1 MKIEITAFQ
10 YGDVQDNLFP
20 FFSSFFIS
28 LWAFFS
34 FITSNIS
41 HNSTSSSFCSP
52 FNFVLHFFH
61 LHWLGAWNEPF
72 IPLDLLPP
80 IYFPLSFLP
89 ILFFSP
95 FYLSHCLNISPST
108 FSVPFSSSLSF
119 SLIAWALHT
128 WHTCSCLDDECD
140 GGILPL

>member
-1 MKIEITAFQ
+1 MVVCKTTSFLSFPH
-10 YGDVQDNLFP
+10 NLHLFMGIL
-20 FFSSFFIS
+20 FIHHIKHLAQLHLLFTLHFVLPS
-28 LWAFFS
+28 ILFS
-34 FITSNIS
+34 F
-41 HNSTSSSFCSP
+41 H
-52 FNFVLHFFH
+52 FVLHFFH

-95 FYLSHCLNISPST
+95 FYLSHCLTISPST

-128 WHTCSCLDDECD
+128 WHTCSCSDDKCD
-140 GGILPL
+140 EGILPL

>member
-52 FNFVLHFFH
+52 LNFVLPSFCSPFFSSALIGCLEWAFHSPSSSSSH
-61 LHWLGAWNEPF
+61 LFPSF
-72 IPLDLLPP
+72 FPSYPLLPSLLP
-80 IYFPLSFLP
+80 LSLSQHLSLYLFCPLFLFPLL
-89 ILFFSP
+89 L
-95 FYLSHCLNISPST
+95 LN
-108 FSVPFSSSLSF
+108 SLS
-119 SLIAWALHT
+119 LAYMAYM
-128 WHTCSCLDDECD
+128 
-140 GGILPL
+140 

>member
-1 MKIEITAFQ
+1 MVMCKTTSF
-10 YGDVQDNLFP
+10 LSFP
-20 FFSSFFIS
+20 
-28 LWAFFS
+28 
-34 FITSNIS
+34 
-41 HNSTSSSFCSP
+41 HSSSLYGHSFHSSHQTSRTTP
-52 FNFVLHFFH
+52 PPLHFVLPSILFSLHFVLHFFH

-128 WHTCSCLDDECD
+128 WHTCSCSDDKCD
-140 GGILPL
+140 EGILPL